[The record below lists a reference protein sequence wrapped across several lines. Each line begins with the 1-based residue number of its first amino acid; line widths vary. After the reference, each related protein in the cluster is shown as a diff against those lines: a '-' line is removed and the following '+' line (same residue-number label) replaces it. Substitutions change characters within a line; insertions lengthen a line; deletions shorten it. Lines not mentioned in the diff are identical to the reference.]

1 MIDWLLWRRLI
12 DWLLWRWLINLRLL
26 WRLVNWWWL
35 VYWWLL
41 RWLICRWLLSRW
53 LLSRWLLSR
62 WLNDILI
69 ITQRIELSNQIRH
82 INCRRLNYIL
92 IFPADDLLLKIWLLF
107 FFNNS
112 LLLAHAW
119 KLTLSIIFWVIWI
132 SSWWFSSIFH
142 TF

>member
-1 MIDWLLWRRLI
+1 LIDWLLWRRLI

-53 LLSRWLLSR
+53 LLSRWL
-62 WLNDILI
+62 NDILI

-82 INCRRLNYIL
+82 INCRRLNHIL
-92 IFPADDLLLKIWLLF
+92 ILPADDLLLKLWLLF
-107 FFNNS
+107 FFDNS

-119 KLTLSIIFWVIWI
+119 KLPLSIIFWVIWI